1 MGHPCFD
8 LTVSPSFL
16 VSWDYIF
23 TSCVYLGL
31 SFYQI
36 SDSSFFLVRLDDPH
50 GRIHLLRSDYGSK
63 PPHFGAIPFESA
75 ALGSSRVFWTNCGIF
90 VALWAEAFT
99 FVWSEYFAWWNAVP
113 FLQMDMADTINSFFG
128 EGFFFFFGEG
138 GCFFGCQ
145 TAKASFSLW
154 WKKGWMWMR

>member
-23 TSCVYLGL
+23 TSCVYLSL

-36 SDSSFFLVRLDDPH
+36 SDSSFFLLRLDDPH
-50 GRIHLLRSDYGSK
+50 GRIHLLLSDYGSK
-63 PPHFGAIPFESA
+63 PPHFGASASESA
-75 ALGSSRVFWTNCGIF
+75 AFGSSMVIWTNSGIF

-99 FVWSEYFAWWNAVP
+99 FVWSEHCTLPVP
-113 FLQMDMADTINSFFG
+113 YLQMDMADTINYFFG
-128 EGFFFFFGEG
+128 EGFFLFYFNFFLGG

-145 TAKASFSLW
+145 TAKALFSL
-154 WKKGWMWMR
+154 